1 MISTEEKKVRR
12 GLGRGLSALFGEEEH
27 ATATQMNSGF
37 LEMAIHTLMP
47 GKFQPRRHFDDSAHA
62 ALVASVKDKG
72 VLEPILVRAL
82 DDSSNNYEIIAGERR
97 WRAAQAAGLHQ
108 VPVMVKEMDDREAL
122 EVALIE
128 NLHRSDLSPLE
139 EAEAYS
145 RLLEEFGHTQEQLA
159 KAVGKSRSH
168 VANMIRLLTLP
179 NSVKNMVLDGRL
191 SAGHA
196 RALITFSEPELLA
209 SECVAKGLSVRQL
222 EKLIQ
227 RSTSGAA
234 KRSIGKNQKITGSKD
249 PNTVE
254 LEGSLSDRLGLKV
267 LIETKGEGAGT
278 ISVQFQSLE
287 QLDDLLKILTRS

>member
-27 ATATQMNSGF
+27 ATATQMNAGF

-82 DDSSNNYEIIAGERR
+82 DDSSHNYEIIAGERR

-168 VANMIRLLTLP
+168 VANMIRLLALP
-179 NSVKNMVLDGRL
+179 DSVKNMVLDGRL

-267 LIETKGEGAGT
+267 LIETKGEGGGT

-287 QLDDLLKILTRS
+287 QLDDLLQILTRS

>member
-27 ATATQMNSGF
+27 ATATQMNAGF

-82 DDSSNNYEIIAGERR
+82 DDSSDNYEIIAGERR

-108 VPVMVKEMDDREAL
+108 VPVMVKQMDDREAL

-168 VANMIRLLTLP
+168 VANMIRLLALP
-179 NSVKNMVLDGRL
+179 DSVKNMVLDGRL

-234 KRSIGKNQKITGSKD
+234 KRSIGKNQKVTGSKD

-267 LIETKGEGAGT
+267 LIETKGEVGT
-278 ISVQFQSLE
+278 LSVQFQSLE
-287 QLDDLLKILTRS
+287 QLDDLLQILTRS

>member
-27 ATATQMNSGF
+27 ATATQMNSGS
-37 LEMAIHTLMP
+37 LEMAIHALMP

-82 DDSSNNYEIIAGERR
+82 DDSSDNYEIIAGERR

-108 VPVMVKEMDDREAL
+108 VPVMVKEMGDREAL

-287 QLDDLLKILTRS
+287 QLDDLLQILTRS

>member
-27 ATATQMNSGF
+27 ATATQMNAGF

-82 DDSSNNYEIIAGERR
+82 DDSSHNYEIIAGERR

-168 VANMIRLLTLP
+168 VANMIRLLALP
-179 NSVKNMVLDGRL
+179 DSVKNMVLDGRL

-234 KRSIGKNQKITGSKD
+234 KRSIGKNQKVTGSKD

-267 LIETKGEGAGT
+267 LIETKGEGGGT

-287 QLDDLLKILTRS
+287 QLDDLLQILTRS

>member
-27 ATATQMNSGF
+27 ATATQMNSGS
-37 LEMAIHTLMP
+37 LEMAIHALMP

-82 DDSSNNYEIIAGERR
+82 DDSSDNYEIIAGERR

-108 VPVMVKEMDDREAL
+108 VPVMVKEMGDREAL

-267 LIETKGEGAGT
+267 LIETKGEVGT
-278 ISVQFQSLE
+278 LSVQFQSLE
-287 QLDDLLKILTRS
+287 QLDDLLQILTRS

>member
-1 MISTEEKKVRR
+1 MISTEEKRVRR

-27 ATATQMNSGF
+27 ATATKIKSGSSE
-37 LEMAIHTLMP
+37 LAIHVLKP

-82 DDSSNNYEIIAGERR
+82 DDSSDNYEIIAGERR
-97 WRAAQAAGLHQ
+97 WRAAQAAGLHK
-108 VPVMVKEMDDREAL
+108 VPVVVKQMDDREAL

-168 VANMIRLLTLP
+168 VANMIRLLALP
-179 NSVKNMVLDGRL
+179 DSVKNMVLDGRL

-209 SECVAKGLSVRQL
+209 SEIVAKGLSVRQL

-227 RSTSGAA
+227 RSTNGAA
-234 KRSIGKNQKITGSKD
+234 KRSIGKNQKIIGSKD

-267 LIETKGEGAGT
+267 MIETKGEGGT
-278 ISVQFQSLE
+278 LSVQFQSLE
-287 QLDDLLKILTRS
+287 QLDDLLQILTRS

>member
-27 ATATQMNSGF
+27 ATATQMNAGF

-82 DDSSNNYEIIAGERR
+82 DDSSHNYEIIAGERR

-168 VANMIRLLTLP
+168 VANMIRLLALP
-179 NSVKNMVLDGRL
+179 DSVKNMVLDGRL

-267 LIETKGEGAGT
+267 LIETKGEGGT
-278 ISVQFQSLE
+278 LSVQFQSLE
-287 QLDDLLKILTRS
+287 QLDDLLQILTRS

>member
-27 ATATQMNSGF
+27 AKATQMNSGSS
-37 LEMAIHTLMP
+37 EMAIHALMP

-82 DDSSNNYEIIAGERR
+82 DDSSDNYEIIAGERR

-168 VANMIRLLTLP
+168 VANMIRLLALP
-179 NSVKNMVLDGRL
+179 DSVKNMVLDGRL

-267 LIETKGEGAGT
+267 LIETKGEGGGT

-287 QLDDLLKILTRS
+287 QLDDLLQILTRS